1 MRRPIIAGNWKMNK
15 TVSETKDF
23 IKEFLPLVEGIDDRD
38 IILAPPYSSLAD
50 AAKLIKG
57 SNVKLAAQNI
67 FWEEKGAFTGEISPP
82 MLVEIGCSH
91 VIIGHSER
99 RKYFHED
106 NSTVNRKIKA
116 ALIANLTPVMCLG
129 ETLEERKKGKTLAI
143 VERQLQEGIEGLES
157 WQAELII
164 IAYEPIW
171 AIGTGVNAT
180 PQQAQEVHSHIRQQL
195 SSLFGEIGLQIRIQY
210 GGSVKPDNINDLM
223 AEADIDGALVGG
235 ASLKPSSFAALV
247 KFRLSSQ

>member
-1 MRRPIIAGNWKMNK
+1 MRKPIIAGNWKMNK
-15 TVSETKDF
+15 TVSEAEDF

-38 IILAPPYSSLAD
+38 IVIAPPYTSLAD
-50 AAKLIKG
+50 AARLLKN
-57 SNVKLAAQNI
+57 SNVALAAQNI
-67 FWEEKGAFTGEISPP
+67 FWEEKGAYTGEISPP

-99 RKYFHED
+99 RKYFNED
-106 NSTVNRKIKA
+106 NSLVNRKVKA
-116 ALIANLTPVMCLG
+116 ALIANLTPIMCLG
-129 ETLEERKKGKTLAI
+129 ETLEERKKGKTLSV
-143 VERQLQEGIEGLES
+143 VERQVREGLEGLES
-157 WQAELII
+157 WQAERII

-171 AIGTGVNAT
+171 AIGTGVNAS

-195 SSLFGEIGLQIRIQY
+195 NSLFGEAGLKVRVQY

-235 ASLKPSSFAALV
+235 ASLKPASFAAIV
-247 KFRLSSQ
+247 KFKAS

>member
-1 MRRPIIAGNWKMNK
+1 MNK
-15 TVSETKDF
+15 TVSETEDF

-38 IILAPPYSSLAD
+38 IIIAPPYSSLAD

-82 MLVEIGCSH
+82 MLVEIGCSY

-116 ALIANLTPVMCLG
+116 ALIANLTPIMCLG

-143 VERQLQEGIEGLES
+143 VERQLQEGLEGLEA
-157 WQAELII
+157 WQTELII

-195 SSLFGEIGLQIRIQY
+195 SSLFGEIGLRMRIQY

-247 KFRLSSQ
+247 KFKLSSQ

>member
-15 TVSETKDF
+15 TVSETEDF
-23 IKEFLPLVEGIDDRD
+23 IKEFLPMVEGINDRD
-38 IILAPPYSSLAD
+38 IVIAPPYTSLAD

-67 FWEEKGAFTGEISPP
+67 FWEEKGAFTGEISPL
-82 MLVEIGCSH
+82 MLIEIGCSYI
-91 VIIGHSER
+91 IIGHSER
-99 RKYFHED
+99 RKYFYED
-106 NSTVNRKIKA
+106 NSMVNRKIKA
-116 ALIANLTPVMCLG
+116 ALIANLTSIMCLG
-129 ETLEERKKGKTLAI
+129 ETLEERKKGKTLTI
-143 VERQLQEGIEGLES
+143 VERQLHEGLEGLEP
-157 WQAELII
+157 WQAERII

-247 KFRLSSQ
+247 KFKLSS

>member
-1 MRRPIIAGNWKMNK
+1 MRKPIIAGNWKMNK
-15 TVSETKDF
+15 TVSEAEDF

-38 IILAPPYSSLAD
+38 IVIAPPYTSLAD
-50 AAKLIKG
+50 AARLLKN
-57 SNVKLAAQNI
+57 SNVALAAQNI
-67 FWEEKGAFTGEISPP
+67 FWEEKGAYTGEISPP

-99 RKYFHED
+99 RKYFNED
-106 NSTVNRKIKA
+106 NSLVNRKVKG
-116 ALIANLTPVMCLG
+116 ALIANLTPIMCLG
-129 ETLEERKKGKTLAI
+129 ETLEERKKGKTLSV
-143 VERQLQEGIEGLES
+143 VERQVREGLEGLES
-157 WQAELII
+157 WQAERII

-171 AIGTGVNAT
+171 AIGTGVNAS

-195 SSLFGEIGLQIRIQY
+195 NSLFGEAGLKVRVQY

-235 ASLKPSSFAALV
+235 ASLKPPSFAAIV
-247 KFRLSSQ
+247 KFKTS

>member
-15 TVSETKDF
+15 TISEAVDF
-23 IKEFLPLVEGIDDRD
+23 IKEFLPLVEGIEDRD
-38 IILAPPYSSLAD
+38 IVIAPPYTSLAE
-50 AAKLIKG
+50 AARLLKN
-57 SNVKLAAQNI
+57 SNVALAAQNI
-67 FWEEKGAFTGEISPP
+67 FWEEKGAYTGEISPS
-82 MLVEIGCSH
+82 MLVEIGCSY

-99 RKYFHED
+99 RKYFNED
-106 NSTVNRKIKA
+106 NSLVNRKVKA
-116 ALIANLTPVMCLG
+116 ALIANLTPIMCLG
-129 ETLEERKKGKTLAI
+129 ETLEERKKGKTLSI
-143 VERQLQEGIEGLES
+143 VERQVREGLEGLES
-157 WQAELII
+157 WQAERMI

-195 SSLFGEIGLQIRIQY
+195 NSLFGEVGLKVRVQY

-235 ASLKPSSFAALV
+235 ASLQPSSFAAII
-247 KFRLSSQ
+247 KFKAS

>member
-143 VERQLQEGIEGLES
+143 VERQLQEGLEGLES

>member
-15 TVSETKDF
+15 TISETEDF
-23 IKEFLPLVEGIDDRD
+23 IKEILPMVEGIDDRD
-38 IILAPPYSSLAD
+38 IIIAPPYTSLAN

-67 FWEEKGAFTGEISPP
+67 FWEEKGAFTGEVSSL
-82 MLVEIGCSH
+82 MLVEIGCSY

-99 RKYFHED
+99 RKYFNED
-106 NSTVNRKIKA
+106 NSLVNRKIKA
-116 ALIANLTPVMCLG
+116 ALIANLTPIMCLG
-129 ETLEERKKGKTLAI
+129 ETLEERKKGKTLTI
-143 VERQLQEGIEGLES
+143 VERQLHEGLEGLES
-157 WQAELII
+157 WQAELIT

-235 ASLKPSSFAALV
+235 ASLKPPSFAAIV
-247 KFRLSSQ
+247 KFK

>member
-1 MRRPIIAGNWKMNK
+1 MNK

-38 IILAPPYSSLAD
+38 IIIAPPYTSLAD

-67 FWEEKGAFTGEISPP
+67 FWEEKGAFTGEISPL
-82 MLVEIGCSH
+82 MLIEIGCSY

-99 RKYFHED
+99 RKYFYED
-106 NSTVNRKIKA
+106 NSLVNRKIKA
-116 ALIANLTPVMCLG
+116 ALIANLTPIMCLG

-143 VERQLQEGIEGLES
+143 VERQLHEGLEGLEP

-180 PQQAQEVHSHIRQQL
+180 PQQAQEIHSHIRQQL
-195 SSLFGEIGLQIRIQY
+195 SSLFGKIGLQIRIQY
-210 GGSVKPDNINDLM
+210 GGSVKPNNINDLM

-235 ASLKPSSFAALV
+235 ASLKSSSFAALV
-247 KFRLSSQ
+247 KFKLSSQ